1 MKELLLVFAG
11 GGLGSVCR
19 LLVSKM
25 LKNQSTFFPFAT
37 LASNFLSCVVFG
49 ALVML
54 GVNRMNF
61 SYNMKLLLITG
72 FCGGFSTYSAF
83 TFETVELFKH
93 GQQWLALSNIV
104 LNFALSVAGLFIGMF
119 AVKAL
124 VQV

>member
-54 GVNRMNF
+54 GVNKMNF

-72 FCGGFSTYSAF
+72 FCGGFSTYS
-83 TFETVELFKH
+83 
-93 GQQWLALSNIV
+93 
-104 LNFALSVAGLFIGMF
+104 
-119 AVKAL
+119 
-124 VQV
+124 